1 MRYTTVIDIR
11 EDPVI
16 YRNHNCRILYLHLC
30 LVAGYHDHNRD
41 KVFVSLRNL
50 AADAGITFSACRHA
64 IRILEKRNIIA
75 RKNGVIYVRKW
86 LEENKPTAR
95 AKKGESDIYAN
106 VIDVASRENGAL
118 RIIQMAKAGDP
129 QAIEMCKK
137 HKWI

>member
-50 AADAGITFSACRHA
+50 AYDAGITFSACRHA

-86 LEENKPTAR
+86 IEETKPTSR
-95 AKKGESDIYAN
+95 GKKTDSDIYSR
-106 VIDVASRENGAL
+106 VIDPGTRENGAI
-118 RIIQMAKAGDP
+118 RIIQMAKNGDQ

-137 HKWI
+137 HKWL